1 MRPARDTQPALP
13 PSVAV
18 DDATLCVRL
27 RGGDEQALEVLFRRH
42 APGLCRAA
50 YRYVKS
56 TALAEEVVQDVLLHV
71 WERRA
76 SLDIH
81 GSVAAYFH
89 TAVRRRAFDT
99 LKSARAGERANDA
112 ASTMRAPERSPLES
126 AVADDLAAVVRAAL
140 DRLPERCRLVLQ
152 LRWDAEL
159 SYAEIGEVLGV
170 TIKAVERQRQRG
182 LKLLARALRSIRR

>member
-1 MRPARDTQPALP
+1 MRPVRDTQPALP
-13 PSVAV
+13 PSAAV
-18 DDATLCVRL
+18 DDATLCVRM
-27 RGGDEQALEVLFRRH
+27 RGGDEQAFEALFRRH
-42 APGLCRAA
+42 AAALGRTA

-81 GSVAAYFH
+81 GSVAAYLY
-89 TAVRRRAFDT
+89 TAVCRRAMDT
-99 LKSARAGERANDA
+99 LKSARVSERTHDA
-112 ASTMRAPERSPLES
+112 ASDLRDPDRTPLES
-126 AVADDLAAVVRAAL
+126 AVASDLAAAVRAAL
-140 DRLPERCRLVLQ
+140 DRLPERCRQVIA

-170 TIKAVERQRQRG
+170 TVKAVERQRQRG
-182 LKLLARALRSIRR
+182 LKLLAKALRGIRR